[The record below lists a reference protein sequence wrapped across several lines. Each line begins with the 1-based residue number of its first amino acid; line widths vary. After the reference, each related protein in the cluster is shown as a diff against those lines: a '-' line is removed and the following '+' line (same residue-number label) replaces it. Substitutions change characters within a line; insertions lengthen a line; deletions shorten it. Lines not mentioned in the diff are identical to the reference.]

1 MTNIKIC
8 SWNANGLK
16 NKLGEVIEFISRNK
30 IDIFLIN
37 ETRLCEKD
45 KLKVRNYNC
54 IRKDKNYTAGG
65 VAILVK
71 KDLAYQECVVTSTI
85 ECIIIKLA
93 SNIFITA
100 AYNSPANNFT
110 TQDLNS
116 ILGIGNKVLL
126 IGDLNA
132 RHITWN
138 NHVNNR
144 RGLTLF
150 DYTLT
155 NNCSIIFPDEPTH
168 YPTNNST
175 PTTIDIAVNKN
186 VNNVSDL
193 QVLHELNSD
202 HTPVVLKLGSQK
214 RNSAKK
220 TAYNYTEAGWDMFRK
235 HLDKKITLTSTIKTK
250 DELDQEVLKFT
261 NDIRCSMDENIK
273 KTTFKELR
281 DKLPETIL
289 QMIKQRNHH
298 RKIWQRSRQ
307 KKDKEKVTRLT
318 HQIRTS
324 IINYRNNEWST
335 KLEKLNPRDNSLWRM
350 TKILKMEDNT
360 IPTLVK
366 NGAQAFTDCDKANLL
381 ADQLEQVH
389 NIDLENNTDNQKSI
403 VKQVKEYLDVQENE
417 NWYQFITSPRE
428 LSTIIKQLPSKK
440 APGLDAI
447 QNIVLKNFS
456 RKALVQLNYI
466 INNSIKLSYFPQH
479 WKIGQVVPIKKPGKI
494 STDPSSYRP
503 ISLLPT
509 MSKVCEKVILKRL
522 TQHEEKNNI
531 IVDHQFGFRNG
542 IIYKM
547 IKFNYPPTLIK
558 YVHSYL
564 TDRCFEVTV
573 NGSLSTKRKI
583 RAGVPQGSVIGPK
596 LFNIYLN
603 DIPTFQKTSTALFA
617 DDTAIYAHSFSAI
630 TAAKQLQIHI
640 NILEKY
646 YTDWKISLNASKT
659 ELIVFA
665 KKCKNLTIFQPI
677 KVYNHSIKPTNST
690 KYLGVHLD
698 PRLIFNT
705 HIKQVI
711 RKAFIVQKKL
721 YPMMVKGSTLTVKNK
736 KLLYTMILRPI
747 LTYAS
752 PVWCG
757 ASLTNL
763 LLLQR
768 YQNKCLRLILS
779 EGRYTKIS
787 KLHEDAEIP
796 LIKDFIYR
804 LANNFY

>member
-447 QNIVLKNFS
+447 QNIV
-456 RKALVQLNYI
+456 
-466 INNSIKLSYFPQH
+466 
-479 WKIGQVVPIKKPGKI
+479 
-494 STDPSSYRP
+494 
-503 ISLLPT
+503 
-509 MSKVCEKVILKRL
+509 
-522 TQHEEKNNI
+522 
-531 IVDHQFGFRNG
+531 
-542 IIYKM
+542 
-547 IKFNYPPTLIK
+547 
-558 YVHSYL
+558 
-564 TDRCFEVTV
+564 
-573 NGSLSTKRKI
+573 
-583 RAGVPQGSVIGPK
+583 
-596 LFNIYLN
+596 
-603 DIPTFQKTSTALFA
+603 
-617 DDTAIYAHSFSAI
+617 
-630 TAAKQLQIHI
+630 
-640 NILEKY
+640 
-646 YTDWKISLNASKT
+646 
-659 ELIVFA
+659 
-665 KKCKNLTIFQPI
+665 
-677 KVYNHSIKPTNST
+677 YNHSIKPTNST

-804 LANNFY
+804 LRSGVNFKRTLAVWQPRWIHDGTTVVVDLLWSHDGTTVDPLGILCRFAIAISPWFNSGLTVDLLWFHRGSIYGFIMEFP